1 MKRSRTSN
9 EVDARELGAFESVVP
24 NRRDLG
30 RDHERAPKV
39 GGREG
44 AVPDLHERDRLRED
58 VLGLAGRL
66 TIELHLASQPVGSGL
81 LSDFRPMSRLSEPAR
96 VPAPAGRRK
105 GLAAFDA
112 SSLWGYHVSVPAA
125 FGLLPARHLASM
137 ELTNCCSMKEEVS
150 IETRVSSG
158 ASWHQQQLLFCTRHG

>member
-1 MKRSRTSN
+1 MSRTLGDGVSCLEPWRRRARSRAQIS
-9 EVDARELGAFESVVP
+9 VCGLGACEGGVWRRVVVCSA
-24 NRRDLG
+24 RRSA
-30 RDHERAPKV
+30 RVVR
-39 GGREG
+39 
-44 AVPDLHERDRLRED
+44 
-58 VLGLAGRL
+58 
-66 TIELHLASQPVGSGL
+66 GL
-81 LSDFRPMSRLSEPAR
+81 LCAHTPMSRLSEPAR